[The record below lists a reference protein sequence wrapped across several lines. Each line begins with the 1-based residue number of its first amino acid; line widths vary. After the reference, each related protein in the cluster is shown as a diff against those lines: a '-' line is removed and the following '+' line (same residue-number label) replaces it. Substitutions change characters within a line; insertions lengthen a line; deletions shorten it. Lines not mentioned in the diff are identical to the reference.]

1 VPSKSNCKIETKNFN
16 LLINSQLEPAAIVEP
31 PLRGFQVMLIVCA
44 IFFLSL
50 VLLGLAASY
59 YCLSRRRVAV
69 IRRRPMTLSL
79 AGSDITKMS
88 ESSISMF
95 EGLKI
100 PRATVT
106 PIGTLNLVKS

>member
-1 VPSKSNCKIETKNFN
+1 MNHF
-16 LLINSQLEPAAIVEP
+16 SQPEPAAIVEP
-31 PLRGFQVMLIVCA
+31 PLKGFQVMLIVCA

-106 PIGTLNLVKS
+106 PISKFLKDYLFILSLIQIHFILLR